1 MSFSEIIFKE
11 NQGDKEI
18 YGKIYIQYNK
28 IPFFEII
35 EENRKEIKLAVY
47 NRIKTTEHKYEFSLK
62 IPENQRNQFFAKF
75 GFFRLENYFINT
87 NLITF
92 IKEERLNPSKVK
104 ITFFF
109 EGYAM
114 YLILN
119 TNWGRWESWRNVRL
133 K

>member
-11 NQGDKEI
+11 NKGDKEI
-18 YGKIYIQYNK
+18 HGKIYVQYNK
-28 IPFFEII
+28 IPYFEIL
-35 EENRKEIKLAVY
+35 KETEDEIFLAIY
-47 NRIKTTEHKYEFSLK
+47 NRIKTTEHKYEIKLK
-62 IPENQRNQFFAKF
+62 IPKNQRNQFFVKR

-87 NLITF
+87 SLITF
-92 IKEERLNPSKVK
+92 IKEERLNPSKIK
-104 ITFFF
+104 LTMFF

-119 TNWGRWESWRNVRL
+119 TNWGRWESWRNIRL

>member
-1 MSFSEIIFKE
+1 MNFSEIIFIE

-18 YGKIYIQYNK
+18 HGKLYINYNK
-28 IPFFEII
+28 IPFIEILNETEDKI
-35 EENRKEIKLAVY
+35 DLAIY

-62 IPENQRNQFFAKF
+62 IPENQRSQFFAKY

-87 NLITF
+87 DLITF

-104 ITFFF
+104 LTMFF

-114 YLILN
+114 YLILY
-119 TNWGRWESWRNVRL
+119 TNRGRWESWRNVRL